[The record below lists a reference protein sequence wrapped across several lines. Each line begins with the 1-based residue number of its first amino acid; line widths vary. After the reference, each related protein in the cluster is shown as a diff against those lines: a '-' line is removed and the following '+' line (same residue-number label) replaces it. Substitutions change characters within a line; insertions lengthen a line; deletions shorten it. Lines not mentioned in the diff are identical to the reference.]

1 MGIISREKLI
11 SKENRIAYWTIRVVT
26 LLALLYVIIF
36 L

>member
-1 MGIISREKLI
+1 MGTISREKLI
-11 SKENRIAYWTIRVVT
+11 SKRNNAAYKIIRIVT